1 MYMTRRITPPAHIAK
16 EALSCEQVYLH
27 GDGALAERLNE
38 ILLEMPKKTPY
49 KERKAEADEAL
60 EKFWAMLEGNEAL
73 QEQLDDVLSLMRA
86 YAFDQNR
93 ACYLQGVRDFRGL
106 MLGTV
111 PTLEEGDDS
120 DGE

>member
-1 MYMTRRITPPAHIAK
+1 MNRYTFM
-16 EALSCEQVYLH
+16 EL
-27 GDGALAERLNE
+27 DGALAERLNE
-38 ILLEMPKKTPY
+38 ILLELPKKAPY
-49 KERKAEADEAL
+49 KGRKAEADAAL

-73 QEQLDDVLSLMRA
+73 QEQLDEVLSLMRA

-111 PTLEEGDDS
+111 PMLEEGDDS
-120 DGE
+120 DDE

>member
-1 MYMTRRITPPAHIAK
+1 MISDLLPALERAGTVT
-16 EALSCEQVYLH
+16 L
-27 GDGALAERLNE
+27 DGALAERLNE
-38 ILLEMPKKTPY
+38 ILLELPKKAPY

-86 YAFDQNR
+86 YTFDQNR

-111 PTLEEGDDS
+111 PMLEEGDDS
-120 DGE
+120 DDE

>member
-1 MYMTRRITPPAHIAK
+1 MNRYTFM
-16 EALSCEQVYLH
+16 EL
-27 GDGALAERLNE
+27 DGALAECLNE
-38 ILLEMPKKTPY
+38 ILLELPKKAPY
-49 KERKAEADEAL
+49 KERREADEAL

-73 QEQLDDVLSLMRA
+73 QEQLDEVLSLMRA

-111 PTLEEGDDS
+111 PMLEEGDDS
-120 DGE
+120 DDE

>member
-1 MYMTRRITPPAHIAK
+1 M
-16 EALSCEQVYLH
+16 
-27 GDGALAERLNE
+27 
-38 ILLEMPKKTPY
+38 
-49 KERKAEADEAL
+49 
-60 EKFWAMLEGNEAL
+60 
-73 QEQLDDVLSLMRA
+73 LSLMRA